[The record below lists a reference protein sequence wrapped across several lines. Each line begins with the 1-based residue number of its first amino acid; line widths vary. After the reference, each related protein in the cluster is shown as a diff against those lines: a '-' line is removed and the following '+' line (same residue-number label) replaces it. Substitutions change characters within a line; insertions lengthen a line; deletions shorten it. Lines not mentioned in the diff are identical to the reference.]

1 MARKSSRDKK
11 RPEALT
17 YTHLM
22 IAEKKKESR
31 RKLKRQEKKKLSDRQ
46 LKLKKKA
53 AIVKLKMKAGKTAAA
68 KD

>member
-22 IAEKKKESR
+22 IAEKKEGK
-31 RKLKRQEKKKLSDRQ
+31 QKKI
-46 LKLKKKA
+46 KKA
-53 AIVKLKMKAGKTAAA
+53 RKEEIV
-68 KD
+68 